1 MMLRATRT
9 LQDFAERR
17 EACYADRQQPLDAD
31 EFIGTFRRELK
42 INGAQLTTPLW
53 RSTFVLK
60 RSSGDSFTFESNIVD
75 YTGTFAPL
83 CLVLLHEDLGMT
95 FSVEVI
101 P

>member
-1 MMLRATRT
+1 MLRATRT

-42 INGAQLTTPLW
+42 INGAQLATPLW
-53 RSTFVLK
+53 RDTFVLT
-60 RSSGDSFTFESNIVD
+60 RSSGDSFTSESKFVD
-75 YTGTFAPL
+75 YTGTFVQH
-83 CLVLLHEDLGMT
+83 CRVLLREDLGMT
-95 FSVEVI
+95 SSIEAI

>member
-1 MMLRATRT
+1 MMIRATRT

-42 INGAQLTTPLW
+42 INGAQLATPLW
-53 RSTFVLK
+53 RDTFVLT
-60 RSSGDSFTFESNIVD
+60 RSSGDSFAFESNLVD
-75 YTGTFAPL
+75 YAGT
-83 CLVLLHEDLGMT
+83 LVQHGHVLSREDPVLM
-95 FSVEVI
+95 SPIEVI